1 MEGIISPVFG
11 CKISRIKRHKG
22 NFFESFSYLVG
33 YQNYKMAY
41 FCRMEKLLPIA
52 IEAASKA
59 GKAIMEVYATPFE
72 VYIKDDDSPVTQA
85 DLRASNIIKETL
97 KPTGLPFVSEEDL
110 PPDRSQFNRYWLVDP
125 LDGTV
130 EFVNRNGEFTV
141 NIALIDNKQPVLG
154 VIYAPVMETLWY
166 NDEDKIYKEIGGKMV
181 LSGLC
186 RQGVMTPCPYR
197 ESEKPRK
204 ESPFTVLVSRSHR
217 TQEVDD
223 YINKVL
229 RPAHP
234 DLVIDTQGSSLKFAR
249 LAEGTADVYVCYS
262 KTKEWD
268 TAAADAILRAAGGKV
283 LRISDGQPLEYS
295 KKDYPNPPFVAWAA
309 SEKC

>member
-1 MEGIISPVFG
+1 ME
-11 CKISRIKRHKG
+11 
-22 NFFESFSYLVG
+22 
-33 YQNYKMAY
+33 Q
-41 FCRMEKLLPIA
+41 LLELA
-52 IEAASKA
+52 QHAALEA
-59 GKAIMEVYATPFE
+59 GKAIMEVYAQPFE
-72 VYIKDDDSPVTQA
+72 VYTKDDDSPVTQA
-85 DLRASNIIKETL
+85 DLRASNIIKDIL

-154 VIYAPVMETLWY
+154 VIYAPVLDRMW
-166 NDEDKIYKEIGGKMV
+166 DSVRVG
-181 LSGLC
+181 LSHYGS
-186 RQGVMTPCPYR
+186 R
-197 ESEKPRK
+197 EER
-204 ESPFTVLVSRSHR
+204 PFTVLVSRSHR
-217 TQEVDD
+217 TREVDE

-229 RPAHP
+229 RSDHP
-234 DLVIDTQGSSLKFAR
+234 DLFIDTQGSSLKFAR
-249 LAEGTADVYVCYS
+249 LAEGSADVYVCYS

-295 KKDYPNPPFVAWAA
+295 KKEYPNPPFVAWA
-309 SEKC
+309 K

>member
-1 MEGIISPVFG
+1 MD
-11 CKISRIKRHKG
+11 
-22 NFFESFSYLVG
+22 
-33 YQNYKMAY
+33 Y
-41 FCRMEKLLPIA
+41 FCGMKNLLTIA
-52 IEAASKA
+52 TKAALEA

-72 VYIKDDDSPVTQA
+72 VYTKDDDSPVTQA
-85 DLRASNIIKETL
+85 DLRASNIIKEML

-110 PPDRSQFNRYWLVDP
+110 PDDRTQFSRYWLVDP

-141 NIALIDNKQPVLG
+141 NIALIDDKQPVMG
-154 VIYAPVMETLWY
+154 VIYAPVI
-166 NDEDKIYKEIGGKMV
+166 DKIWTSV
-181 LSGLC
+181 GLPHC
-186 RQGVMTPCPYR
+186 GSPTER
-197 ESEKPRK
+197 
-204 ESPFTVLVSRSHR
+204 PFTVLVSRSHR
-217 TQEVDD
+217 TPEVDE

-249 LAEGTADVYVCYS
+249 LAEGSADVYVCYS

-309 SEKC
+309 SGSF